1 MMEEK
6 NVTKVVHSILLASA
20 VVGNILV
27 CLVILK
33 ISSFRTPVYYLMMNL
48 AIADLM
54 IVFSFTS
61 RHILEGLYHHPS
73 GTVGAILCKTITS
86 DTFTWVG
93 AVASSITLVVIA
105 YVERFAAVT
114 APLEN
119 RFSFSIKKSKIAVA
133 FCWTVA
139 MIFNIPLFYVRNLNR
154 ERGFRESHWP
164 SVAFALDYNV
174 TWLAL
179 VGVLSSCLMVFFYGK
194 VIVKLR
200 QEVIPRR
207 HASMAVIKARKNV
220 TKMLTTVTVLYG
232 ICWIPNLI
240 LYVVWYFVLDAHVMY
255 TINKV
260 FLFLIL
266 VNSCINPIVYAV
278 QNRLFRRRMADIVCK
293 CKKWPLNQNHMSTIF
308 QTSGSSLKN
317 STIQLVRFT
326 SRRSHARELEFCNLE

>member
-1 MMEEK
+1 MEETII
-6 NVTKVVHSILLASA
+6 TKVVHSILVASA
-20 VVGNILV
+20 VIGNILV

-33 ISSFRTPVYYLMMNL
+33 TKTFRTPVYYLVMNL

-54 IVFSFTS
+54 IVISFTP
-61 RHILEGLYHHPS
+61 RYILGGLYHHPS
-73 GTVGAILCKTITS
+73 GTVEAILCKTITS

-105 YVERFAAVT
+105 YERFAAIT

-119 RFSFSIKKSKIAVA
+119 RFSFSIKKSKIADA

-154 ERGFRESHWP
+154 ERGFCESHWP
-164 SVAFALDYNV
+164 SVAFALGYNV

-200 QEVIPRR
+200 QEVVPRR

-240 LYVVWYFVLDAHVMY
+240 LYVVWYFVLDADVMY

-260 FLFLIL
+260 FLVL
-266 VNSCINPIVYAV
+266 VLANSCINPIVYAV
-278 QNRLFRRRMADIVCK
+278 QNRLFRRRMADIVCQ
-293 CKKWPLNQNHMSTIF
+293 CKKRPLNQNHMSTIF
-308 QTSGSSLKN
+308 QTSGGSFKT

-326 SRRSHARELEFCNLE
+326 SRNGHARELEFCNLE